1 MFSPALPR
9 QRINP
14 VLPEYLIGDDGGG
27 PVEEETLRGPQP
39 AVDQEGGVGGRHYKS
54 VEAY

>member
-9 QRINP
+9 QRIIP
-14 VLPEYLIGDDGGG
+14 VLPEYLIGDEGGG
-27 PVEEETLRGPQP
+27 PVEEETLSGPQP